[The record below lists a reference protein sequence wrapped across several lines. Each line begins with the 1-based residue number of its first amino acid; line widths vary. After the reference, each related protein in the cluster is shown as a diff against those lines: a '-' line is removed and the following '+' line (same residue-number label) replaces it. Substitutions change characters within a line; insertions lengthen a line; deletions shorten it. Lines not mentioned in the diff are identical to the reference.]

1 MIRTKEDLIAYI
13 VADNDWYRPE
23 RLKTKLIDA
32 LTASPYRTLKK
43 YLVLLRKSEYH
54 LNNASGSRRHTYLYW
69 YYEGKK
75 NRLGQ
80 KLGIEIY
87 PNCFGKGLKLWHA
100 GGIVVNPAVR
110 AGENCTLHGSI
121 CIGNKGTGGGVPV
134 LGSHV
139 DIGFGAVVVGD
150 IEIADNTTIGANAF
164 VNRSIGE
171 PGGTYVGIPAHRLD

>member
-1 MIRTKEDLIAYI
+1 MIRTKDDLKAYI
-13 VADNDWYRPE
+13 AADNDWYLP
-23 RLKTKLIDA
+23 KGFKNKLIDA
-32 LTASPYRTLKK
+32 LTSSPYRVLKR
-43 YLVLLRKSEYH
+43 YLVLLRNSEYH
-54 LNNASGSRRHTYLYW
+54 LNNATGSRHHTYLYW

-100 GGIVVNPAVR
+100 GGIVVNPKVR
-110 AGENCTLHGSI
+110 VGENCTLHGSI
-121 CIGNKGTGGGVPV
+121 CIGNKGTGSGTPV
-134 LGSHV
+134 LGSNV

-164 VNRSIGE
+164 VNCSERE
-171 PGGTYVGIPAHRLD
+171 PGHLLVGIPAKRIR